1 VKVLVTGGAGYIGSH
16 AVRELRDA
24 GHDVA
29 VLDDLSRGHRQ
40 AVPPEV
46 PLVRGDLGDAASL
59 ARALT
64 GTDAVM
70 HFAGLLSVADS
81 VADPASYY
89 RTNVVKGLA
98 LLEAMQAAG
107 VRDIVFSSTCA
118 VYGIPVR
125 VPIDEDHPKDPIN
138 PYGATKL
145 AFERALADLSRA
157 GRLRAVALRYFNAAG
172 CHPDGTL
179 GEDHR
184 PEEHLIPRAIDAA
197 LRRAEPLSIHGED
210 YDTPDGTCIRDY
222 IHVQDLARAH
232 VLALDL
238 VSGGPAG
245 TGADRPAFQAFNL
258 GTGVGRSVREV
269 IQTVE
274 RIARQPV
281 PARVGPRRPGDPP
294 RLVAAPERGRRLLG
308 FDAKHT
314 ALEGIVESALRWR
327 RDHPQGYGTA
337 S

>member
-29 VLDDLSRGHRQ
+29 VLDDLSRGHRGS
-40 AVPPEV
+40 VPPEV
-46 PLVRGDLGDAASL
+46 PLVRGDLGDAGSL
-59 ARALT
+59 SRALD
-64 GTDAVM
+64 GVDAVL

-81 VADPASYY
+81 VADPVSYY
-89 RTNVVKGLA
+89 RTNVVKGVA
-98 LLEAMQAAG
+98 LLEAMHAAG
-107 VRDIVFSSTCA
+107 VRKLVFSSTCA
-118 VYGIPVR
+118 VYGMPVR
-125 VPIDEDHPKDPIN
+125 VPMDEEHPREPIN

-145 AFERALADLSRA
+145 AFERALSDLART

-172 CHPDGTL
+172 CHPDGSL

-184 PEEHLIPRAIDAA
+184 PEEHIIPRAIDAA
-197 LRRAEPLSIHGED
+197 LGRADALVIHGDD

-238 VSGGPAG
+238 LEKDG
-245 TGADRPAFQAFNL
+245 FNAFNL
-258 GTGVGRSVREV
+258 GTGTGRSVREV
-269 IQTVE
+269 IECVE
-274 RIARQPV
+274 RVTRKPV
-281 PARVGPRRPGDPP
+281 PARVGPRRAGDPP
-294 RLVAAPERGRRLLG
+294 RLVAAVERARRDLG
-308 FDAKHT
+308 FTAGHT
-314 ALEGIVESALRWR
+314 GLEPIVESAVRWR
-327 RDHPQGYGTA
+327 RDHPQGYGSA

>member
-1 VKVLVTGGAGYIGSH
+1 MKVLVTGGAGYIGSH

-24 GHDVA
+24 GHEVA
-29 VLDDLSRGHRQ
+29 VLDDLSRGHRPS
-40 AVPPEV
+40 VPPAV
-46 PLVRGDLGDAASL
+46 TLVRGDLGDAASL
-59 ARALT
+59 ARALE
-64 GTDAVM
+64 GADAVI

-81 VADPASYY
+81 VVDPLAYY
-89 RTNVVKGLA
+89 RTNVVKGVA
-98 LLEAMQAAG
+98 LLEAMGAAG

-118 VYGIPVR
+118 VYGVPVR
-125 VPIDEDHPKDPIN
+125 VPIDEEHPKDPIN

-145 AFERALADLSRA
+145 AFERALADVSRT

-172 CHPDGTL
+172 CHPDGSL

-184 PEEHLIPRAIDAA
+184 PEEHVIPRAIDAA
-197 LRRAEPLSIHGED
+197 LGRADAITVHGDD
-210 YDTPDGTCIRDY
+210 YETADGTCIRDY

-238 VSGGPAG
+238 VRAAPSAG
-245 TGADRPAFQAFNL
+245 ERPAFQVFNL

-269 IQTVE
+269 IQAVE
-274 RIARQPV
+274 RTAGKPV
-281 PARVGPRRPGDPP
+281 PARVGPRRVGDPP
-294 RLVAAPERGRRLLG
+294 RLVAAVERARRGLG
-308 FDAKHT
+308 FEARHAD
-314 ALEGIVESALRWR
+314 LEGIVESAVRWR